1 MCEGVKLASQLLDIT
16 QILTE
21 RHANISLN
29 LIFHINSKDF
39 TFSASRSKKD
49 KDVPASQENVKKKK
63 SPSQKARNL
72 KRLLEYKERC

>member
-29 LIFHINSKDF
+29 LSFHINSKDF
-39 TFSASRSKKD
+39 QFSASSSKKE
-49 KDVPASQENVKKKK
+49 KDVPTSQENVKKKM
-63 SPSQKARNL
+63 SPSQKARKL
-72 KRLLEYKERC
+72 KRLLEYKKGC